1 MKALQWGS
9 ETPESK
15 GIDEHPAADRS
26 RRDGWRHG
34 RRDCDMRVEIA
45 PMPKWLSSVF
55 SKKARPASPP
65 PDLLSA
71 FGALLE
77 NLDGFP
83 LIPESR
89 LPAPVDQLKAAL
101 LAEAVQASRDGMTA
115 YVEAL
120 RNVFPYLGTVVSD
133 DVALDLREFTLTQ
146 GASGSARS
154 DDFGAAIERRK
165 ALLAEFDAT
174 VNAAKG

>member
-1 MKALQWGS
+1 
-9 ETPESK
+9 
-15 GIDEHPAADRS
+15 
-26 RRDGWRHG
+26 
-34 RRDCDMRVEIA
+34 
-45 PMPKWLSSVF
+45 MPRWCSSVF

-65 PDLLSA
+65 PDLISA

-77 NLDGFP
+77 NHDGFV

-120 RNVFPYLGTVVSD
+120 RNGFPHLGYVVSD
-133 DVALDLREFTLTQ
+133 DVALDHREFTSTL

-154 DDFGAAIERRK
+154 DDFGAAIARYR